1 MPTVFSATVKGG
13 VIVVADD
20 IDLPEGATV
29 TVVLDEGAANDQAE
43 DDLTP
48 AQLAELDAAIAEA
61 DRDEGVP
68 WATVR
73 AELLRIG

>member
-1 MPTVFSATVKGG
+1 MPTLFSATVKGG
-13 VIVVADD
+13 VIVADD

-29 TVVLDEGAANDQAE
+29 TVVLDEGAANDDQA

-48 AQLAELDAAIAEA
+48 EQLAELDAAIAEA
-61 DRDEGVP
+61 DRGEGVP
-68 WATVR
+68 WETVR